1 MGNRIG
7 VISRKTNETDIQL
20 EINLDGQ
27 GYSNI
32 NTGIG
37 FFDHMLASFAK
48 HGFFDLN
55 VNAIGDILVDSH
67 HTIEDVGI
75 VLGQAIA
82 KALGDKQGIKRFGSF
97 MLPMDD
103 ALVLC
108 AIDLSSRPYLVYDLN
123 LTTEKV
129 GYLDTEMIKEF
140 FYAISYSAGMNIN
153 IKQITGENN
162 HHIIEATFK
171 AFAKALDEASS
182 YDERLK
188 GQVLSTKGSL

>member
-7 VISRKTNETDIQL
+7 VVSRKTNETEIEL

-27 GYSNI
+27 GYSTI
-32 NTGIG
+32 KTDIG

-55 VNAIGDILVDSH
+55 VKAVGDILVDSH

-82 KALGDKQGIKRFGSF
+82 KAVGDKQGIKRFGSF

-108 AIDLSSRPYLVYDLN
+108 AIDLSGRPYLVYDLN
-123 LTTEKV
+123 LTCEKV
-129 GYLDTEMIKEF
+129 GYMDTEMVKEF
-140 FYAISYSAGMNIN
+140 FYAVAYSAGMNIN

-162 HHIIEATFK
+162 HHIIEAAFK
-171 AFAKALDEASS
+171 AFAKALDQATMI
-182 YDERLK
+182 DDRLE

>member
-7 VISRKTNETDIQL
+7 VVSRKTNETDIEL

-27 GYSNI
+27 GYSTI
-32 NTGIG
+32 KTDIG

-55 VNAIGDILVDSH
+55 VKAVGDILVDSH

-82 KALGDKQGIKRFGSF
+82 KAVGDKQGIKRFGSF

-108 AIDLSSRPYLVYDLN
+108 AIDLSGRPYLVYDLN
-123 LTTEKV
+123 LTCEKV
-129 GYLDTEMIKEF
+129 G
-140 FYAISYSAGMNIN
+140 
-153 IKQITGENN
+153 
-162 HHIIEATFK
+162 
-171 AFAKALDEASS
+171 
-182 YDERLK
+182 
-188 GQVLSTKGSL
+188 

>member
-7 VISRKTNETDIQL
+7 VVSRKTNETDIEL

-27 GYSNI
+27 GFSTI
-32 NTGIG
+32 STDIG

-55 VNAIGDILVDSH
+55 CKAVGDVIVDSH

-82 KALGDKQGIKRFGSF
+82 KAVGDKQGIKRFGSF

-108 AIDLSSRPYLVYDLN
+108 AVDLSGRPYLVYDLN
-123 LTTEKV
+123 LSTEKSDIWIHKWLKNSFML
-129 GYLDTEMIKEF
+129 Y
-140 FYAISYSAGMNIN
+140 
-153 IKQITGENN
+153 
-162 HHIIEATFK
+162 HI
-171 AFAKALDEASS
+171 
-182 YDERLK
+182 
-188 GQVLSTKGSL
+188 VPV